1 MRSKF
6 LPLVIIAGMTF
17 GGAAFAGTTA
27 TTATAPAATASTT
40 AKAATKASMP
50 MTVKD
55 VSGTIKKINTKAGFV
70 VLSNGVKYH
79 LPKGFDLTG
88 FKVGEKVSVSYE
100 MKGKLHEATAM
111 KAA

>member
-6 LPLVIIAGMTF
+6 LPLVVIAGMTF

-27 TTATAPAATASTT
+27 TTAATPAPAATATT
-40 AKAATKASMP
+40 KATTKASMT
-50 MTVKD
+50 MTTKD
-55 VSGTIKKINTKAGFV
+55 TSGTIKKINTKAGYV

-79 LPKGFDLTG
+79 LPKGFSLTD
-88 FKVGEKVSVSYE
+88 FKVGQKVSVTYE

>member
-6 LPLVIIAGMTF
+6 LPLVVIAGMTF

-27 TTATAPAATASTT
+27 TTATAPAATAATT
-40 AKAATKASMP
+40 TKATKASMP

-55 VSGTIKKINTKAGFV
+55 VSGTIKKINTKAGYV
-70 VLSNGVKYH
+70 VLSNGIKYH
-79 LPKGFDLTG
+79 LPKGFSLTE
-88 FKVGEKVSVSYE
+88 FKVGQKVSVSYE